1 MRRLDCGCELSP
13 TGGLVSLC
21 EIHGANAR
29 QVQATAKLDAA
40 RTLDR
45 TKQWQLVV
53 AVAPEVVRDGLMR
66 EAKPVDTAQAV
77 LDHVNEIIRRLD

>member
-1 MRRLDCGCELSP
+1 MRRLECGCELSP

-21 EIHGANAR
+21 EIHGANAK

-45 TKQWQLVV
+45 QKQWQLAV
-53 AVAPEVVRDGLMR
+53 AIAPEVVRDGLLR
-66 EAKPVDTAQAV
+66 EAKPTDTAGAV
-77 LDHVNEIIRRLD
+77 LDHVNEILRRLD